1 MERPVSKIKLISYD
15 DLFKTDENRAEEKI
29 VRVPLDDLHSFTCQ
43 YGTNPYQVRDDEDMA
58 ELAES
63 IKRIGV
69 QEPAIV
75 RPRAEGGFE
84 IISGHRRKHGSELA
98 GLNDMPVIVR
108 NYSDDEAIIII
119 VDSNLKR
126 ENVLPSEK
134 AFAYKMKLDAIKRQ
148 AGRPK
153 DNSRQFVGNL
163 ESADIVGM
171 GTGESGR
178 QVQRYIR
185 LTELIDPILEMV
197 DKGEIA
203 FNAAVEVSY
212 LSAEQQVDLIDIIEK
227 EQCPPSISQAQKMK
241 KLSAE
246 NKLTYDVMDVIMSE
260 QKEPP
265 IKIVL
270 KEDKLRKYFPQS
282 YSAAQIEQ
290 KIFKILDSWY
300 KKQLE
305 QQQQR

>member
-108 NYSDDEAIIII
+108 NYSDDDAIIII

-185 LTELIDPILEMV
+185 LTELIDPIRN
-197 DKGEIA
+197 G
-203 FNAAVEVSY
+203 
-212 LSAEQQVDLIDIIEK
+212 
-227 EQCPPSISQAQKMK
+227 
-241 KLSAE
+241 
-246 NKLTYDVMDVIMSE
+246 
-260 QKEPP
+260 
-265 IKIVL
+265 
-270 KEDKLRKYFPQS
+270 
-282 YSAAQIEQ
+282 
-290 KIFKILDSWY
+290 
-300 KKQLE
+300 
-305 QQQQR
+305 